1 MGYLER
7 LLASNEKI
15 IRLAH
20 DHWIV
25 LLATILVD
33 AVLIVIILG
42 LSATSVV
49 IATPWSWLGL
59 LLLALPLGHIGFR
72 LVEWWNNRYIV
83 TNRRIIQLSGTF
95 NTRVSDTSLEKINDI
110 VMEQSPLGRIL
121 NFGRLEIIS
130 GSNSGTDIFPRL
142 ADPIGFKKDV
152 LDQKDA
158 LAGRGGWGQDQ
169 RQLRDKETRNLIAGL
184 EGLRRAGI
192 LTAAEFEE
200 KKQRVLDKVGKL
212 D

>member
-59 LLLALPLGHIGFR
+59 ILLVLPLGHIGFR

-110 VMEQSPLGRIL
+110 VMEQTPLGRIL

-184 EGLRRAGI
+184 EDLRRAGI